1 MLDSSLRRRTTPL
14 MFLLLLAPGAYAE
27 SAYIAARVEVGL
39 HEERS
44 AHSAILELLP
54 EGTEI
59 EVLERDEDAA
69 RVRLGDGREGWVH
82 SDYLSSE
89 ASNPAELAEL
99 RRRIP
104 ELEAALA
111 REQAARVEAE
121 GRRNAAREEL
131 AALREGLPAPGQGTE
146 AAQEG
151 GDSQL
156 LRDFELLAEENRQL
170 KQQITALEEAQA
182 QAASQSG
189 TVSAASLPAPSSGS
203 GARPPGFF
211 ERPFWHWL
219 LIGFVLLFSFGL
231 GAYAV
236 DWITRRRHGGYRI

>member
-1 MLDSSLRRRTTPL
+1 MLDSSLRPRTTTL
-14 MFLLLLAPGAYAE
+14 MFLMLLALGAHAE

-69 RVRLGDGREGWVH
+69 RVRLDDGREGWVD

-89 ASNPAELAEL
+89 ASAEAGLAEL
-99 RRRIP
+99 RRRLP

-121 GRRNAAREEL
+121 GRRDAAREEL
-131 AALREGLPAPGQGTE
+131 AALREGLPARGQDAE
-146 AAQEG
+146 AAQAG

-170 KQQITALEEAQA
+170 KEQIAALEEAQA
-182 QAASQSG
+182 QAAAQSG
-189 TVSAASLPAPSSGS
+189 PGSAASVPAPRSGS

-211 ERPFWHWL
+211 ERPSWHWL

-236 DWITRRRHGGYRI
+236 DWLTRRRHGGYRI

>member
-1 MLDSSLRRRTTPL
+1 MLDSSLRRRAATLTFL
-14 MFLLLLAPGAYAE
+14 MLLTPGAYAE

-69 RVRLGDGREGWVH
+69 RVRLGDGREGWVD

-89 ASNPAELAEL
+89 ASAEAELAEL
-99 RRRIP
+99 RRRLP
-104 ELEAALA
+104 QLEAAVA

-121 GRRNAAREEL
+121 GRRDAAREEL
-131 AALREGLPAPGQGTE
+131 VALREGLPAPGEDSE

-170 KQQITALEEAQA
+170 KEQIAGLEEAQA
-182 QAASQSG
+182 QAGSHSG
-189 TVSAASLPAPSSGS
+189 TGSAASVPASRSGS
-203 GARPPGFF
+203 GARSPGFF
-211 ERPFWHWL
+211 ERPSWHWL
-219 LIGFVLLFSFGL
+219 LIGFVLLFAFGL

-236 DWITRRRHGGYRI
+236 DWLTRRRHGGYRI